1 MGAISYVQNINIT
14 ASEKERREREIERRI
29 YKKKNAVQNYLHF
42 KIFRFADVF
51 HMAQTRFVSKIC
63 GPPMKK
69 AMGRFWDSQRSK
81 Q

>member
-29 YKKKNAVQNYLHF
+29 YKKKTQF
-42 KIFRFADVF
+42 KIICTSRFSGFADVF